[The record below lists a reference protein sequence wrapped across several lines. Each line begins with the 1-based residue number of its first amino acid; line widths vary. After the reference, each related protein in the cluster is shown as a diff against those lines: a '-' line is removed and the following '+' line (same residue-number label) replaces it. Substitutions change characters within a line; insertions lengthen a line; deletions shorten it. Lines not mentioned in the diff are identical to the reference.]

1 MPRPEIPVISH
12 GAVPDLARA
21 LRQLRYQAGQPSYR
35 TLSQKAHVSKTAL
48 AAAAE
53 GYRRP
58 TWAVTEAFVRACG
71 GDPQSW
77 RPLWM
82 KANTEAKVSQRQR
95 AAVQAVQLHPA
106 APRPRPGQR
115 LETQSRITAEPVPW
129 KASTPAQYV
138 YQLRAL
144 RAWAGQPGRKEIN
157 RQSGLGMSSSTLY
170 DALSPARTRL
180 PPLEIVRAI
189 VLTCASPERCED
201 WTDAWRALRLR
212 QFEQENPVPQEES
225 PEADVLR
232 SQAWLVSS

>member
-35 TLSQKAHVSKTAL
+35 RLSQKAHVSKTAL
-48 AAAAE
+48 ADAAE

-71 GDPQSW
+71 GDPQSL

-82 KANTEAKVSQRQR
+82 KANTEAKMSRRQR
-95 AAVQAVQLHPA
+95 NQAVQFHPA

-115 LETQSRITAEPVPW
+115 LETQEGITAEPGPW

-138 YQLRAL
+138 HQLRAL

-157 RQSGLGMSSSTLY
+157 RQSGRGMSSSTLY

-180 PPLEIVRAI
+180 PSLEIVRAI

-212 QFEQENPVPQEES
+212 QFEQECPVPQEEG
-225 PEADVLR
+225 PGADVLR
-232 SQAWLVSS
+232 PEAWRVSS